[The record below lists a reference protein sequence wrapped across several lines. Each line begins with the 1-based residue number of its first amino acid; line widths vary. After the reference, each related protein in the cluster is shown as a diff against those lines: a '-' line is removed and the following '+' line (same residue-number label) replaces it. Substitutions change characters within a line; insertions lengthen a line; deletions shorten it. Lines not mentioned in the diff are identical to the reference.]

1 MASSLFKKSI
11 LKTNALKVNYLS
23 EVDFDLMFKPSFN
36 EQKMRKEM
44 QI

>member
-23 EVDFDLMFKPSFN
+23 EFDLMLKPSFN
-36 EQKMRKEM
+36 EQ
-44 QI
+44 